1 MENNTQVQ
9 SQGESSG
16 LAIASLVL
24 SLLLIIPLTGLVG
37 LILGIIALVKISNSN
52 GKLTG
57 KKMALTGVIVGGIRV
72 VVFPIILT
80 IIGAILSFTLPGL
93 INGSET
99 ALNVKADSELRQTGI
114 AIYAYAKDNNGT
126 LPNELYELI
135 EQDYVDE
142 INEEFVYNLQEG
154 YIYYAPGENLYSM
167 NADDIL
173 VEDPKY
179 EAILYTDGSVEYQE
193 DE

>member
-1 MENNTQVQ
+1 VENNTQVQ
-9 SQGESSG
+9 SQGERSG
-16 LAIASLVL
+16 LAVASLVL

-37 LILGIIALVKISNSN
+37 LILGIVALVKISNSN

-80 IIGAILSFTLPGL
+80 IIGIMLSFTLPGVMNAREEAQ
-93 INGSET
+93 IT
-99 ALNVKADSELRQTGI
+99 QAASELRQTGI
-114 AIYAYAKDNNGT
+114 AIYAYAKNNNGT

-135 EQDYVDE
+135 EQDYMDE
-142 INEEFVYNLQEG
+142 INEKFVYNLQEG
-154 YIYYAPGENLYSM
+154 YIYYVPGENLYSM
-167 NADDIL
+167 NVDDIL

-179 EAILYTDGSVEYQE
+179 EAILHADGSVEYQE